1 MKGLTKE
8 QLEKLDE
15 WVDEMDVDVT
25 ELPSYHYD
33 ADPYGVGRE
42 LRGWSGCYV
51 WDEDEWMERAIE
63 EAVEKLEADGWDAYF
78 DYDEDQNPEELTKE
92 AIEYLKGM

>member
-1 MKGLTKE
+1 MLTEE
-8 QLEKLDE
+8 QKTILAD
-15 WVDEMDVDVT
+15 WVNEQDIDAS

-33 ADPYGVGRE
+33 KDPYGVGPE
-42 LRGWSGCYV
+42 LRGWSGEYV

-63 EAVEKLEADGWDAYF
+63 EAIEKLESDGWGMYF
-78 DYDEDQNPEELTKE
+78 DYDEDTQDPDELTKE